1 MWPACQDL
9 IRLQPERQICLFED
23 LVTLADQLHG
33 ESFLPQVI
41 VGLDDD
47 AQELPR
53 LKTRERRILLE
64 SCLLLL
70 RRLQED
76 LVVITVIEKVY
87 ATLVCLTG
95 CVGILETF
103 GVNEQSTVATLV
115 LLGILLVLLTG
126 NNRHSSSLAH
136 T

>member
-1 MWPACQDL
+1 M
-9 IRLQPERQICLFED
+9 
-23 LVTLADQLHG
+23 
-33 ESFLPQVI
+33 
-41 VGLDDD
+41 
-47 AQELPR
+47 
-53 LKTRERRILLE
+53 LK

-126 NNRHSSSLAH
+126 DNRHSSSLAH
-136 T
+136 S